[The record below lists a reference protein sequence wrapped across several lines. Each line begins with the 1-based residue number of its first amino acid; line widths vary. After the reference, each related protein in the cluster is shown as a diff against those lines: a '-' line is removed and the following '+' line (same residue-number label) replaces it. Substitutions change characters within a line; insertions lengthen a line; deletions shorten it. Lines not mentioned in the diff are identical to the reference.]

1 MKPYQVEG
9 DFSMGRVRQHFVL
22 QVVAKDEPA
31 ARERVLATLGSRHG
45 VARRQVQVKSVKAIS
60 PDDVTDAAA
69 RVELGKK

>member
-22 QVVAKDEPA
+22 QVVAKDEAA

-45 VARRQVQVKSVKAIS
+45 VVRRQVAIKSAKTITA
-60 PDDVTDAAA
+60 DEVTDPAA
-69 RVELGKK
+69 RVEMRGK